1 MSNQTLR
8 KAPIL
13 CFSELKEDR
22 CNTERFYKLPQE
34 LMDAVMYGL
43 SGNCLNQLKI
53 MIVLLGTLPG
63 FGISEEFM
71 LQRTG
76 MSKYAYWVA
85 RKALIEKGWIRHEK
99 KPNQLIVDL
108 DKIWEDYYDKLR
120 EKGD

>member
-43 SGNCLNQLKI
+43 IPSDKI
-53 MIVLLGTLPG
+53 D
-63 FGISEEFM
+63 
-71 LQRTG
+71 
-76 MSKYAYWVA
+76 K
-85 RKALIEKGWIRHEK
+85 
-99 KPNQLIVDL
+99 L
-108 DKIWEDYYDKLR
+108 DKPPPVNTSKNPKSIIDELDPTN
-120 EKGD
+120 GN